1 GVEGLETHS
10 AGIALLMLD
19 LDGFKAVNDTYGHA
33 IGDELLMMVA
43 RRLRGSLRPS
53 DLVARLGG
61 DEFAVL
67 LERVDHHQA
76 LSAAQRLLIAVNA
89 PFMFS
94 RGTISLGA
102 SIGL

>member
-1 GVEGLETHS
+1 
-10 AGIALLMLD
+10 MLD
-19 LDGFKAVNDTYGHA
+19 LDGFKAVNDTFGHA

-67 LERVDHHQA
+67 LERVDHHQTLA
-76 LSAAQRLLIAVNA
+76 AAQRVADRRQRAVRVL
-89 PFMFS
+89 S
-94 RGTISLGA
+94 RHDLAVSA
-102 SIGL
+102 SIGLCHASDARGTWT